1 MLIAESFENLARFLY
16 QPLWILSSGSGLFN
30 WIITMKAFELY
41 ILDLFLNI
49 QKHFPSSCHSQV
61 LAQIRQVYAPVHWS
75 LMSPEAQYHYFD
87 LESKTRGQFTSQIY
101 LSFFLLEKT
110 NEAATRNM
118 VVFPIQSD
126 HEKLKMVCFFI
137 KICLRFHINAV
148 SVWTGLRP
156 SHGFSSTRKI
166 VSSGCSEGRKGA

>member
-1 MLIAESFENLARFLY
+1 
-16 QPLWILSSGSGLFN
+16 
-30 WIITMKAFELY
+30 MKAFELY

-49 QKHFPSSCHSQV
+49 QKQFPSSCHSQV

-101 LSFFLLEKT
+101 ISFFLLEKT

-166 VSSGCSEGRKGA
+166 VSSGCSEERKGA